1 MIKKIRGVISKVFI
15 ALLVVASVVS
25 VTDNMTFLHTAVFA
39 QTSGETGDDGAGTSV
54 SSNISDY
61 AGATP
66 VETNTASGD
75 DDVMQDYINRFRGA
89 IKNKMYTYGR
99 SGTDSIDGTFVSK
112 LGPLGNADKHDIA
125 RQMAEFYRWTF
136 DSGANVSSHGLSFY
150 TDALVRFVVRG
161 IGGFILVLLA
171 LLGAF
176 LSWVGQAI
184 YGSLE
189 TLNYFRWISAGKLVT
204 PLFEAKLGNA
214 DPDDAI
220 ALLGQINQA
229 IRLVQGFIIL
239 IMLVISIAIG
249 LITMRARTIMK
260 GFARFFAHL
269 FLLMV
274 GVGILASMVSGFA
287 TFMRS
292 EGDDLG
298 ISSDIRGLI
307 LDYRGLITKGY
318 IPVDDEK
325 TKEAVASVD
334 RELQAL
340 SKKFKESGE
349 STKSDAYLA
358 QAKAIISNANLADKI
373 DDQDIMDALL
383 NNKKLRL
390 PSKPDFSNGRI
401 LTPDQI
407 RGLNAYADSRSESE
421 DVADV
426 LGIAASSFTKDVFEN
441 GISSPTDLLS
451 KLESHL
457 QDAQNNSQY
466 NRFINFTKTRD
477 YQLIMGWMS
486 METFDEKLMDSIYG
500 AQSWV
505 PILSA
510 FKPSDTTLQSGRI
523 NDPMNPITIPA
534 LERVYTKSYSM
545 PGRVFSFLIFLT
557 LVLKITIVAYIYIRG
572 YAMIL
577 RSFFTMAVNST
588 IDLLKLFAYSGWQAI
603 VMLFSTVFVM
613 MVEVLGIRIMMGV
626 FASIVRAPGKLLS
639 GLSQLTGVFV
649 PGSVGLSNNRFA
661 GGISPIGAGGSSPG
675 HIVAIA
681 AFTLFMG
688 YIIFKFLMPWLDR
701 RFVPMLSD
709 MMLEFR
715 NRISGHNQYITN
727 TSITETTTSES
738 SSTFHYGQVMSRAKA
753 NTRDF
758 DTDGDGNRISGLRD
772 VNSKS
777 ATQGMSAISA
787 AAMGGLRSIGGRA
800 QGTGAKS
807 RGANTGT
814 GGSLAMELD
823 NVNVSSDSANVT
835 LGSEGVT
842 QTGASTTQS
851 TTQSITQS
859 ATQSAT
865 TSQTTTRTSTQSVA
879 SKGAVDGLVQSNAS
893 SPISANNDKAYEVK
907 TSGSSV
913 SKTTSKTTSKSASIT
928 ATSSSAMAE
937 GASELQGS
945 SSGKSAT
952 GVTSVKPSAGSVLA
966 DASVQEMSVGAS
978 MSETTTKSKTTTRSS
993 AQSVVKPSGSS
1004 GSVVGTAP
1012 KAVAD
1017 KVVGAIGGLME
1028 GDLSI
1033 AGSDTSSVKDVTSTQ
1048 SVQERN
1054 NVNRRVTGVQGS
1066 VTTQTVGNDKPNT
1079 SGVNVPQG
1087 TNTFEDVTTQ
1097 STHTVRNRQNQT
1109 TSVVTETRQTVSQ
1122 TNNVSLNKQ
1131 YNEVVNQQDNIISP
1145 EVKVAPKR
1153 RKLDV
1158 TNYGKPTPSSSAK
1171 GFGKK

>member
-1 MIKKIRGVISKVFI
+1 MFI

-25 VTDNMTFLHTAVFA
+25 VTDNITFLNTAVFA

-54 SSNISDY
+54 SSSISDY

-66 VETNTASGD
+66 VDTNTASGD

-99 SGTDSIDGTFVSK
+99 SGTDSIDGTFISK

-125 RQMAEFYRWTF
+125 KQMAEFYRWTF

-189 TLNYFRWISAGKLVT
+189 TLNFFRWISAGKLVT

-500 AQSWV
+500 SQSWV

-777 ATQGMSAISA
+777 ATQGMSVISA

-807 RGANTGT
+807 RGVNAGA

-842 QTGASTTQS
+842 QTGASATQS
-851 TTQSITQS
+851 TMQS

-865 TSQTTTRTSTQSVA
+865 ASQTRTRTSTQSVA
-879 SKGAVDGLVQSNAS
+879 SKGGVDGLVQPNAS

-907 TSGSSV
+907 TNGSSV

-928 ATSSSAMAE
+928 ATSSGAMVE
-937 GASELQGS
+937 GASELQGA

-952 GVTSVKPSAGSVLA
+952 GVTSVKPSVGSVLA

-993 AQSVVKPSGSS
+993 AQSVVKALGSS

-1033 AGSDTSSVKDVTSTQ
+1033 AGSDASSVKDVTSTQ
-1048 SVQERN
+1048 SVQARN
-1054 NVNRRVTGVQGS
+1054 NINRRVTGVQGS

-1109 TSVVTETRQTVSQ
+1109 ISVVTETRQNVSQ

-1131 YNEVVNQQDNIISP
+1131 YNEVVSQQDTVISP

-1158 TNYGKPTPSSSAK
+1158 TNYGKPTASSSAK
-1171 GFGKK
+1171 SFGKK

>member
-54 SSNISDY
+54 SSSISDY

-66 VETNTASGD
+66 VDTNTASGD

-99 SGTDSIDGTFVSK
+99 SGTDSIDGTFISK

-125 RQMAEFYRWTF
+125 KQMAEFYRWTF

-189 TLNYFRWISAGKLVT
+189 TLNFFRWISAGKLVT

-613 MVEVLGIRIMMGV
+613 IVEVLGIRIMMGV

-727 TSITETTTSES
+727 TSITETTTTES
-738 SSTFHYGQVMSRAKA
+738 SSNFHYGQVMSRAKA
-753 NTRDF
+753 NARDF

-787 AAMGGLRSIGGRA
+787 AAMGGLRSVGGRA

-807 RGANTGT
+807 RGANAGA

-851 TTQSITQS
+851 TMQS

-879 SKGAVDGLVQSNAS
+879 SKGVVDGLVQSNAS
-893 SPISANNDKAYEVK
+893 SPTSANNDKAYEVK

-928 ATSSSAMAE
+928 ATSSGAMVE
-937 GASELQGS
+937 GASELQGA

-952 GVTSVKPSAGSVLA
+952 GVTSVKASAGSVLA

-993 AQSVVKPSGSS
+993 AQSVVKASGSS

-1048 SVQERN
+1048 SVQARN

-1066 VTTQTVGNDKPNT
+1066 VTTQIVGNDKPNA
-1079 SGVNVPQG
+1079 SGVKVPQG

-1109 TSVVTETRQTVSQ
+1109 TSVVTETRQNVSH

-1158 TNYGKPTPSSSAK
+1158 TNYGKPTSSSSAK
-1171 GFGKK
+1171 SFGKK

>member
-15 ALLVVASVVS
+15 ALLVVSSVVS
-25 VTDNMTFLHTAVFA
+25 VTDNITFLRTEVFA
-39 QTSGETGDDGAGTSV
+39 QTPDEVMNNNPNGDGLSV
-54 SSNISDY
+54 SSSTNDY

-66 VETNTASGD
+66 IETNTASGD
-75 DDVMQDYINRFRGA
+75 DDVMQDYINRFRDA

-99 SGTDSIDGTFVSK
+99 GGTDSIEGTFVSK
-112 LGPLGNADKHDIA
+112 FGPLGNADKDNIT

-161 IGGFILVLLA
+161 LGGFILVLLS

-189 TLNYFRWISAGKLVT
+189 TLNFFRWISAGKLVT
-204 PLFEAKLGNA
+204 PLFEAKLGDA
-214 DPDDAI
+214 DPEDAI

-229 IRLVQGFIIL
+229 IRLVQGVMIL
-239 IMLVISIAIG
+239 IMLLISIIIG
-249 LITMRARTIMK
+249 IITMRVRTIAK
-260 GFARFFAHL
+260 GFARFFAHM

-274 GVGILASMVSGFA
+274 GVGIIASMVSGFA

-407 RGLNAYADSRSESE
+407 RGLNAYADGRSESD

-426 LGIAASSFTKDVFEN
+426 LGIAASNFTKDVFTN
-441 GISSPTDLLS
+441 GVGSPGELLN
-451 KLESHL
+451 KLQSHL

-523 NDPMNPITIPA
+523 NDPMNPISIPA

-557 LVLKITIVAYIYIRG
+557 LVLKITIVAYIYVRG

-588 IDLLKLFAYSGWQAI
+588 IDLLKVFAYSGWQAI

-626 FASIVRAPGKLLS
+626 FASIVRAPGKLLT

-727 TSITETTTSES
+727 NSITENTTSET

-807 RGANTGT
+807 RVANAGA

-842 QTGASTTQS
+842 QTGAS
-851 TTQSITQS
+851 

-879 SKGAVDGLVQSNAS
+879 SKGMVDGLVQSNAS

-928 ATSSSAMAE
+928 ATSSGTMAE
-937 GASELQGS
+937 GATELQGS
-945 SSGKSAT
+945 SGGQSAT
-952 GVTSVKPSAGSVLA
+952 SFTGVKPSAGSVLT

-1048 SVQERN
+1048 SVQARN

-1066 VTTQTVGNDKPNT
+1066 VTTQIVGNDKPNT

-1087 TNTFEDVTTQ
+1087 TNTFEDVTIQ

-1109 TSVVTETRQTVSQ
+1109 TSVVTETRQNVSQ

-1131 YNEVVNQQDNIISP
+1131 YNEVVSQQDNIISP

-1171 GFGKK
+1171 SFGKK

>member
-15 ALLVVASVVS
+15 ALLVVASLVS
-25 VTDNMTFLHTAVFA
+25 VADNITFLNREVFA
-39 QTSGETGDDGAGTSV
+39 QTPDEVMNNNPNGDGLSV
-54 SSNISDY
+54 SSSTNDY

-66 VETNTASGD
+66 IETNTASGD
-75 DDVMQDYINRFRGA
+75 DDVMQDYINRFRDA

-99 SGTDSIDGTFVSK
+99 GGTDSVEGTFVSK
-112 LGPLGNADKHDIA
+112 FGPLGNADKDNIT

-161 IGGFILVLLA
+161 LGGFILVLLS

-176 LSWVGQAI
+176 LSWVGQGI

-189 TLNYFRWISAGKLVT
+189 TFNVFRMISVGKLVT

-229 IRLVQGFIIL
+229 IRLVQGFLIL
-239 IMLVISIAIG
+239 IMLVVSIAIG
-249 LITMRARTIMK
+249 LITMRARTIAK
-260 GFARFFAHL
+260 GIARFFAHL
-269 FLLMV
+269 FMLMV
-274 GVGILASMVSGFA
+274 GVGILASMITGFA

-407 RGLNAYADSRSESE
+407 RGLNAYADPRAESE
-421 DVADV
+421 DVVDV
-426 LGIAASSFTKDVFEN
+426 LGIATSNFTKDVFTN
-441 GISSPTDLLS
+441 GVGSPGELLN
-451 KLESHL
+451 KLQSHL

-523 NDPMNPITIPA
+523 NDPMNPIAIPA

-577 RSFFTMAVNST
+577 RSFFTMAVNSG

-626 FASIVRAPGKLLS
+626 FASIVRAPGKLLT

-688 YIIFKFLMPWLDR
+688 YIMFKFLMPWLDR

-727 TSITETTTSES
+727 TSITENTTSET
-738 SSTFHYGQVMSRAKA
+738 SSTFHYGQVMSRAKS

-787 AAMGGLRSIGGRA
+787 AAMGGLRSIGGRS
-800 QGTGAKS
+800 QGNGSKV
-807 RGANTGT
+807 RGANKGA

-823 NVNVSSDSANVT
+823 NVNMTSDSANVT
-835 LGSEGVT
+835 LGSEGVS
-842 QTGASTTQS
+842 QTSASGTQS
-851 TTQSITQS
+851 VAQSK
-859 ATQSAT
+859 TQSAT

-928 ATSSSAMAE
+928 ATSSGAMVE
-937 GASELQGS
+937 GATELQGS

-952 GVTSVKPSAGSVLA
+952 GVTSAKPSAGSVLT

-993 AQSVVKPSGSS
+993 AQSVVKPSNAS
-1004 GSVVGTAP
+1004 GSVVGTGP
-1012 KAVAD
+1012 KVVAD

-1033 AGSDTSSVKDVTSTQ
+1033 AGSDTSSVKDVTSNQ
-1048 SVQERN
+1048 SVQARN
-1054 NVNRRVTGVQGS
+1054 NINRRVTGVQGS
-1066 VTTQTVGNDKPNT
+1066 VTTQIVGNDKPKT

-1097 STHTVRNRQNQT
+1097 STHTVHNRQNQT
-1109 TSVVTETRQTVSQ
+1109 TSVVTETRQNVSH

-1131 YNEVVNQQDNIISP
+1131 YSEVVSQQDNVISP

-1171 GFGKK
+1171 SFGKK

>member
-15 ALLVVASVVS
+15 ALLVVASVVL
-25 VTDNMTFLHTAVFA
+25 VTDNMTFLNTAVFA

-54 SSNISDY
+54 SSSISDY

-99 SGTDSIDGTFVSK
+99 SGTDSIDGTFISK

-125 RQMAEFYRWTF
+125 KQMAEFYRWTF

-189 TLNYFRWISAGKLVT
+189 TLNFFRWISAGKLVT

-500 AQSWV
+500 SQSWV

-727 TSITETTTSES
+727 TSITETATSES

-787 AAMGGLRSIGGRA
+787 ASMGGLRSIGGRA

-807 RGANTGT
+807 RGANAGA

-842 QTGASTTQS
+842 QTGASATQS
-851 TTQSITQS
+851 TMQS

-907 TSGSSV
+907 TNGSSV

-928 ATSSSAMAE
+928 ATSSGAMVE
-937 GASELQGS
+937 GASELQGA

-1048 SVQERN
+1048 SVQARN

-1066 VTTQTVGNDKPNT
+1066 VTTQIVGNDKPNT

-1171 GFGKK
+1171 SFGKK

>member
-1 MIKKIRGVISKVFI
+1 MIKKIRGVISKVFV

-25 VTDNMTFLHTAVFA
+25 VTDNMTFLNTAVFA

-54 SSNISDY
+54 SSSISDY

-66 VETNTASGD
+66 VDTNTASGD

-99 SGTDSIDGTFVSK
+99 SGTDSIDGTFISK

-125 RQMAEFYRWTF
+125 KQMAEFYRWTF

-189 TLNYFRWISAGKLVT
+189 TLNFFRWISAGKLVT

-239 IMLVISIAIG
+239 IMLIVSIAIG

-325 TKEAVASVD
+325 TKEAIASVD

-738 SSTFHYGQVMSRAKA
+738 SSTFHYGQVMSRAKV
-753 NTRDF
+753 NNRDF

-807 RGANTGT
+807 RGANAGA

-851 TTQSITQS
+851 TMQS

-865 TSQTTTRTSTQSVA
+865 TSQATTRTSTQSVA

-937 GASELQGS
+937 GATELQGS

-952 GVTSVKPSAGSVLA
+952 GVTSVKSSAGSVLA

-1048 SVQERN
+1048 SVQARN

-1066 VTTQTVGNDKPNT
+1066 VTTQIVGNDKPNT

-1097 STHTVRNRQNQT
+1097 STHMVRNRQNQT
-1109 TSVVTETRQTVSQ
+1109 TSVVTETRQNVSQ

-1171 GFGKK
+1171 SFGKK

>member
-54 SSNISDY
+54 SSSISDY

-66 VETNTASGD
+66 VDTNTASGD

-99 SGTDSIDGTFVSK
+99 SGTDSIDGTFISK

-125 RQMAEFYRWTF
+125 KQMAEFYRWTF

-189 TLNYFRWISAGKLVT
+189 TLNFFRWISAGKLVT

-500 AQSWV
+500 SQSWV

-758 DTDGDGNRISGLRD
+758 DTDVDGDRISGLRD

-807 RGANTGT
+807 RGANAGAV
-814 GGSLAMELD
+814 GSLAMELD

-842 QTGASTTQS
+842 QTGASATQS
-851 TTQSITQS
+851 TMQS
-859 ATQSAT
+859 ATQST
-865 TSQTTTRTSTQSVA
+865 TASQTTTRTSTQSVA

-907 TSGSSV
+907 TNGSSV
-913 SKTTSKTTSKSASIT
+913 SKTTSKTTSKSASFT
-928 ATSSSAMAE
+928 ATSSGAMVE
-937 GASELQGS
+937 GASELQAS

-993 AQSVVKPSGSS
+993 AQSFVKPSNAS
-1004 GSVVGTAP
+1004 GSVVGTGP
-1012 KAVAD
+1012 KVVAD

-1033 AGSDTSSVKDVTSTQ
+1033 AGSDASSVKDVTSNQ
-1048 SVQERN
+1048 SVQARN
-1054 NVNRRVTGVQGS
+1054 NINRRVTGVQGS
-1066 VTTQTVGNDKPNT
+1066 VTTQIVGDDKPNI
-1079 SGVNVPQG
+1079 SGVNFPQG

-1109 TSVVTETRQTVSQ
+1109 TSVVTETRQNVSQ

-1131 YNEVVNQQDNIISP
+1131 YNEVVSQQDNVISP

-1171 GFGKK
+1171 SFGKK

>member
-54 SSNISDY
+54 SSSISDY

-66 VETNTASGD
+66 VDTNTASGD

-99 SGTDSIDGTFVSK
+99 SGTDSIDGTFISK

-125 RQMAEFYRWTF
+125 KQMAEFYRWTF

-189 TLNYFRWISAGKLVT
+189 TLNFFRWISAGKLVT

-426 LGIAASSFTKDVFEN
+426 LGIAASTFTKDVFEN

-727 TSITETTTSES
+727 KSITETTTTES
-738 SSTFHYGQVMSRAKA
+738 SSNFHYGQVMSRAKA

-787 AAMGGLRSIGGRA
+787 AAMGGLRSVGGRA
-800 QGTGAKS
+800 QGTGAKA
-807 RGANTGT
+807 RGVNAGA

-842 QTGASTTQS
+842 QTGASATQS
-851 TTQSITQS
+851 TMQS
-859 ATQSAT
+859 ATQSAS

-879 SKGAVDGLVQSNAS
+879 SGGVVDGLVQSNAS
-893 SPISANNDKAYEVK
+893 SPTSANNDKAYEVK
-907 TSGSSV
+907 TNGSSV

-928 ATSSSAMAE
+928 ATSSGTMAE
-937 GASELQGS
+937 GAIELQGS
-945 SSGKSAT
+945 SSGQSAIGFT
-952 GVTSVKPSAGSVLA
+952 GVKPSAGSVLT

-993 AQSVVKPSGSS
+993 AQSFVKPSNAS
-1004 GSVVGTAP
+1004 GSVVGTGP
-1012 KAVAD
+1012 KVVAD

-1048 SVQERN
+1048 SVQARN

-1066 VTTQTVGNDKPNT
+1066 VTTQIVGNDKPNT

-1109 TSVVTETRQTVSQ
+1109 TSVVTETRQNVSQ

-1131 YNEVVNQQDNIISP
+1131 YSEVVNQQDNVISP

-1171 GFGKK
+1171 SFGKK

>member
-1 MIKKIRGVISKVFI
+1 MIKKIGGVISKAFI

-25 VTDNMTFLHTAVFA
+25 VTDNMTFLHRVVFA

-54 SSNISDY
+54 SSSISDY
-61 AGATP
+61 AGAAP
-66 VETNTASGD
+66 VDTNTASGD

-99 SGTDSIDGTFVSK
+99 SGTDSIDGTFISK

-125 RQMAEFYRWTF
+125 KQMAEFYRWTF

-189 TLNYFRWISAGKLVT
+189 TLNFFRWISAGKLVT

-239 IMLVISIAIG
+239 IMLVVSIAIG

-260 GFARFFAHL
+260 GFTRFFAHL

-557 LVLKITIVAYIYIRG
+557 LVLKIAIVAYIYIRG

-588 IDLLKLFAYSGWQAI
+588 VDLLKLFAYSGWQAI

-807 RGANTGT
+807 RGANAGA

-823 NVNVSSDSANVT
+823 SVNVSSDSANVT
-835 LGSEGVT
+835 LGSEGVA

-851 TTQSITQS
+851 TM
-859 ATQSAT
+859 
-865 TSQTTTRTSTQSVA
+865 QSVA

-893 SPISANNDKAYEVK
+893 SPTSANNEKAYEVK
-907 TSGSSV
+907 TNGSSV

-928 ATSSSAMAE
+928 ATSSGAMAE
-937 GASELQGS
+937 GATELQGS
-945 SSGKSAT
+945 ISGQSVT
-952 GVTSVKPSAGSVLA
+952 GFTGVKPSTSSVLT

-993 AQSVVKPSGSS
+993 AQSFVKPSNAS
-1004 GSVVGTAP
+1004 GSVVGTGP
-1012 KAVAD
+1012 KVVAD

-1033 AGSDTSSVKDVTSTQ
+1033 AGSDASSVKDVTSNQ
-1048 SVQERN
+1048 SVQARN
-1054 NVNRRVTGVQGS
+1054 NINRRVTGVQGS
-1066 VTTQTVGNDKPNT
+1066 VTTQIVGDDKANR

-1109 TSVVTETRQTVSQ
+1109 TSVVTETRQNVSH

-1171 GFGKK
+1171 SFGKK

>member
-1 MIKKIRGVISKVFI
+1 M
-15 ALLVVASVVS
+15 VS
-25 VTDNMTFLHTAVFA
+25 VTDNITFLNTAVFA

-54 SSNISDY
+54 SSSISDY

-66 VETNTASGD
+66 VDTNTASGD

-99 SGTDSIDGTFVSK
+99 SGTDSIDGTFISK

-125 RQMAEFYRWTF
+125 KQMAEFYRWTF

-189 TLNYFRWISAGKLVT
+189 TLNFFRWISAGKLVT

-239 IMLVISIAIG
+239 IMLVVSIAIG

-373 DDQDIMDALL
+373 DDQDIMDSLL

-807 RGANTGT
+807 RGANAGA

-842 QTGASTTQS
+842 QTGASA
-851 TTQSITQS
+851 TQS
-859 ATQSAT
+859 AMQSTTQSAT

-893 SPISANNDKAYEVK
+893 SPTSANNDKAYEVK
-907 TSGSSV
+907 MSGSSV

-928 ATSSSAMAE
+928 ATSSGAMAE
-937 GASELQGS
+937 GATDLQGS
-945 SSGKSAT
+945 SSGQSAT
-952 GVTSVKPSAGSVLA
+952 GFTGVKPSAGSVLT

-993 AQSVVKPSGSS
+993 AQSFVKPSNAS
-1004 GSVVGTAP
+1004 GSVVGTGP
-1012 KAVAD
+1012 KAVSD

-1048 SVQERN
+1048 SVQARN
-1054 NVNRRVTGVQGS
+1054 NINRRVTGVQGS
-1066 VTTQTVGNDKPNT
+1066 VTTQIVGNDKPNT

-1109 TSVVTETRQTVSQ
+1109 TSVVTETRQNVSQ

-1131 YNEVVNQQDNIISP
+1131 YNEVVSQQDNIISP

-1171 GFGKK
+1171 SFGKK

>member
-25 VTDNMTFLHTAVFA
+25 VTDNITFLNTAVFA
-39 QTSGETGDDGAGTSV
+39 QTSGELGDSGDGTSV

-99 SGTDSIDGTFVSK
+99 SGTDSIDGTFISK

-125 RQMAEFYRWTF
+125 KQMAEFYRWTF

-189 TLNYFRWISAGKLVT
+189 TLNFFRWISAGKLVT

-239 IMLVISIAIG
+239 IMLVVSIAIG

-500 AQSWV
+500 SQSWV

-807 RGANTGT
+807 RGANAGA

-842 QTGASTTQS
+842 QKGASATQS
-851 TTQSITQS
+851 AMQS

-879 SKGAVDGLVQSNAS
+879 SNGAVDGLVQPNAS
-893 SPISANNDKAYEVK
+893 SPTSANNDKAYEVK
-907 TSGSSV
+907 TNGSSV
-913 SKTTSKTTSKSASIT
+913 SKTTSKTTSKTASIT

-937 GASELQGS
+937 GASELQGA

-993 AQSVVKPSGSS
+993 AQSVVKASGSS

-1033 AGSDTSSVKDVTSTQ
+1033 AGSDTSSVKDMTSTQ
-1048 SVQERN
+1048 SIQARN
-1054 NVNRRVTGVQGS
+1054 NINRRVTGVQGS
-1066 VTTQTVGNDKPNT
+1066 VTTQIVGNDKPNA
-1079 SGVNVPQG
+1079 SGIDVPQG

-1109 TSVVTETRQTVSQ
+1109 TSVVTETRQNVSQ

-1131 YNEVVNQQDNIISP
+1131 YNEVVSQQDNVISP

-1153 RKLDV
+1153 RRLDV

-1171 GFGKK
+1171 SFGKK

>member
-25 VTDNMTFLHTAVFA
+25 VTDNITFLHTAVFA

-54 SSNISDY
+54 SSSISDY

-66 VETNTASGD
+66 VDTNTASGD

-99 SGTDSIDGTFVSK
+99 SGTDSIDGTFISK

-125 RQMAEFYRWTF
+125 KQMAEFYRWTF

-189 TLNYFRWISAGKLVT
+189 TLNFFRWISAGKLVT

-239 IMLVISIAIG
+239 IMLVVSIAIG

-523 NDPMNPITIPA
+523 NDPMNPIAIPA

-588 IDLLKLFAYSGWQAI
+588 VDLLKLFAYSGWQAI

-738 SSTFHYGQVMSRAKA
+738 SSTFYYGQVMSRAKA

-787 AAMGGLRSIGGRA
+787 VAMGGLRSIGGRA

-807 RGANTGT
+807 RGANAGS

-842 QTGASTTQS
+842 QTGASATQS
-851 TTQSITQS
+851 TMQS

-879 SKGAVDGLVQSNAS
+879 SKGGVDGLVQSNAS
-893 SPISANNDKAYEVK
+893 SPTSANNDKAYEVK

-913 SKTTSKTTSKSASIT
+913 SKTTSKTISKSASIT
-928 ATSSSAMAE
+928 ATSSGAMVE
-937 GASELQGS
+937 GATELQGS

-952 GVTSVKPSAGSVLA
+952 GVTSVKSSAGSVLA

-993 AQSVVKPSGSS
+993 AQSFVKPSNAS
-1004 GSVVGTAP
+1004 GSVVGTGP
-1012 KAVAD
+1012 KVVAD

-1033 AGSDTSSVKDVTSTQ
+1033 AGSDASSVKDVTSNQ
-1048 SVQERN
+1048 SVQARN
-1054 NVNRRVTGVQGS
+1054 NINRRVTGVQGS
-1066 VTTQTVGNDKPNT
+1066 VTTQIVGDDKPNT

-1109 TSVVTETRQTVSQ
+1109 TSVVTETRQNVSH

-1171 GFGKK
+1171 SFGKK

>member
-25 VTDNMTFLHTAVFA
+25 VTDNITFLRTEVFA
-39 QTSGETGDDGAGTSV
+39 QTPDEVMNNNPNGDGLSV
-54 SSNISDY
+54 SSSTNDY

-66 VETNTASGD
+66 IETNTASGD
-75 DDVMQDYINRFRGA
+75 DDVMQDYINRFRDA

-99 SGTDSIDGTFVSK
+99 GGTDSIEGTFISK

-125 RQMAEFYRWTF
+125 KQMAEFYRWTF

-189 TLNYFRWISAGKLVT
+189 TLNFFRWISAGKLVT

-239 IMLVISIAIG
+239 IMLVVSIAIG

-407 RGLNAYADSRSESE
+407 RGLNVYADSRSESE

-727 TSITETTTSES
+727 TSITETTTTES
-738 SSTFHYGQVMSRAKA
+738 SSNFHYGQVMSRAKA

-807 RGANTGT
+807 RGANAGV

-851 TTQSITQS
+851 TMQS

-928 ATSSSAMAE
+928 ATSSGAMAE
-937 GASELQGS
+937 GATDLQGA

-952 GVTSVKPSAGSVLA
+952 GVTSVKPSAGSVLT

-993 AQSVVKPSGSS
+993 AQSVVKPSNAS
-1004 GSVVGTAP
+1004 GSVVGTGP

-1048 SVQERN
+1048 SVQARN
-1054 NVNRRVTGVQGS
+1054 NINRRVTGVQGS
-1066 VTTQTVGNDKPNT
+1066 VTTQIVGNDKPNT

-1087 TNTFEDVTTQ
+1087 TNTFEYVTTQ

-1109 TSVVTETRQTVSQ
+1109 TSVVTETRQNVSH

-1171 GFGKK
+1171 SFGKK

>member
-25 VTDNMTFLHTAVFA
+25 VTDNITFLRTEVFA
-39 QTSGETGDDGAGTSV
+39 QTPDEVMNNNPNGDGLSV
-54 SSNISDY
+54 SSSTNDY

-66 VETNTASGD
+66 IETNTASGD
-75 DDVMQDYINRFRGA
+75 DDVMQDYINRFRDA

-99 SGTDSIDGTFVSK
+99 GGTDSIEGTFVSK
-112 LGPLGNADKHDIA
+112 FGPLGNADKDNIT

-161 IGGFILVLLA
+161 LGGFILVLLS

-176 LSWVGQAI
+176 LSWVGQGI

-189 TLNYFRWISAGKLVT
+189 TFNVFRMISVGKLVT

-229 IRLVQGFIIL
+229 IRLVQGFLIL
-239 IMLVISIAIG
+239 IMLVVSIAIG

-260 GFARFFAHL
+260 GIARFFAHL
-269 FLLMV
+269 FMLMV
-274 GVGILASMVSGFA
+274 GVGILASMITGFA

-407 RGLNAYADSRSESE
+407 RGLNAYADPRSESE

-426 LGIAASSFTKDVFEN
+426 LGIAASNFTKDIFAN
-441 GISSPTDLLS
+441 GVGSPSELLN
-451 KLESHL
+451 KLQSHL

-523 NDPMNPITIPA
+523 NDPMNPIAIPA

-557 LVLKITIVAYIYIRG
+557 LVLKITIVAYIYVRG

-577 RSFFTMAVNST
+577 RSFFTMAVNSG

-626 FASIVRAPGKLLS
+626 FASIVRAPGKLLT

-688 YIIFKFLMPWLDR
+688 YIILKFLMPWLDR

-807 RGANTGT
+807 RGANKGA

-823 NVNVSSDSANVT
+823 NVNMTSDSANVT

-842 QTGASTTQS
+842 QASASGTQSVAQSKTQS
-851 TTQSITQS
+851 T
-859 ATQSAT
+859 T

-879 SKGAVDGLVQSNAS
+879 SNGMVDGLVQSNAS
-893 SPISANNDKAYEVK
+893 SPTSANNEKAYEVK

-928 ATSSSAMAE
+928 STSSGTMSE
-937 GASELQGS
+937 GVSELQGS
-945 SSGKSAT
+945 SSAQSAT
-952 GVTSVKPSAGSVLA
+952 GFTGVKPSAGSVLT

-993 AQSVVKPSGSS
+993 VQSVVKPSNVS
-1004 GSVVGTAP
+1004 GSVVGTGP
-1012 KAVAD
+1012 KVVAD

-1033 AGSDTSSVKDVTSTQ
+1033 AGSDTSSVKDVTSNQ
-1048 SVQERN
+1048 SVQARN
-1054 NVNRRVTGVQGS
+1054 NINRRVTGVQGS
-1066 VTTQTVGNDKPNT
+1066 VTTQIVGNDKPKT

-1109 TSVVTETRQTVSQ
+1109 TSVVTETRQNVSH

-1131 YNEVVNQQDNIISP
+1131 YREVVSQQDNVISP

-1171 GFGKK
+1171 SFGKK

>member
-25 VTDNMTFLHTAVFA
+25 VTDNITFLNTAVFA

-66 VETNTASGD
+66 VDTNTASGD

-99 SGTDSIDGTFVSK
+99 SGTDSIDGTFISK

-125 RQMAEFYRWTF
+125 KQMAEFYRWTF

-189 TLNYFRWISAGKLVT
+189 TLNFFRWISAGKLVT

-239 IMLVISIAIG
+239 IMLVVSIAIG

-787 AAMGGLRSIGGRA
+787 AAMGGLRSIGRRA

-807 RGANTGT
+807 RGANAGA

-842 QTGASTTQS
+842 QTGASATQS
-851 TTQSITQS
+851 TMQS

-879 SKGAVDGLVQSNAS
+879 SKGAVDGLVQPNVS

-952 GVTSVKPSAGSVLA
+952 GVTSAKPSAGSVLA

-1048 SVQERN
+1048 SVQARN

-1066 VTTQTVGNDKPNT
+1066 VTTQIVGNDKRNT

-1109 TSVVTETRQTVSQ
+1109 TSVVTETRQKVSQ

-1131 YNEVVNQQDNIISP
+1131 YNEVVSQQDNIISP

-1171 GFGKK
+1171 SFGKK

>member
-25 VTDNMTFLHTAVFA
+25 VTDNVTFLNRAVFA
-39 QTSGETGDDGAGTSV
+39 QTPDEVMNNNPNGDGLSV
-54 SSNISDY
+54 SSSTSDY

-66 VETNTASGD
+66 IETNTVSGD
-75 DDVMQDYINRFRGA
+75 DDTMQDYINRFRDA

-99 SGTDSIDGTFVSK
+99 SGTDSIDGTFISK

-125 RQMAEFYRWTF
+125 KQMAEFYRWTF

-176 LSWVGQAI
+176 LSWVGQGI

-189 TLNYFRWISAGKLVT
+189 TFNVFRMISVGKLVT

-239 IMLVISIAIG
+239 IMLVVSIAIG

-269 FLLMV
+269 FILMV
-274 GVGILASMVSGFA
+274 GVGILASMITGFA

-407 RGLNAYADSRSESE
+407 RGLNAYADPRAESE

-426 LGIAASSFTKDVFEN
+426 LGIAASSFTKDVFAN
-441 GISSPTDLLS
+441 GVGSPGELLN
-451 KLESHL
+451 KLQSHL

-557 LVLKITIVAYIYIRG
+557 LVLKITIVAYIYVRG
-572 YAMIL
+572 YAMVL
-577 RSFFTMAVNST
+577 RSFFTMAVNSG

-753 NTRDF
+753 NNRDF

-800 QGTGAKS
+800 QGSGAKS
-807 RGANTGT
+807 RGANTGA

-842 QTGASTTQS
+842 QTGSSATQS
-851 TTQSITQS
+851 TMQS
-859 ATQSAT
+859 AIQSAT

-879 SKGAVDGLVQSNAS
+879 SNGAVDGLVQSNAS
-893 SPISANNDKAYEVK
+893 SPTSANNDKAYEVK
-907 TSGSSV
+907 TNGSSV

-966 DASVQEMSVGAS
+966 DAGVQEMSVGAS

-1004 GSVVGTAP
+1004 GSVVGAAP

-1017 KVVGAIGGLME
+1017 KVVSAIGGLME

-1048 SVQERN
+1048 SVQARN
-1054 NVNRRVTGVQGS
+1054 NVNRRVTSVQGS
-1066 VTTQTVGNDKPNT
+1066 VTTQTVGNDKPNA
-1079 SGVNVPQG
+1079 SGINVPQG

-1109 TSVVTETRQTVSQ
+1109 TSVVTETRQNVSQ

-1131 YNEVVNQQDNIISP
+1131 YSEVVNQQDNIISP

-1171 GFGKK
+1171 SFGKK

>member
-25 VTDNMTFLHTAVFA
+25 VTDNITFLRTEVFA
-39 QTSGETGDDGAGTSV
+39 QTPDEVMNNNPNGDGLSV
-54 SSNISDY
+54 SSSTNDY

-66 VETNTASGD
+66 IETNTASGD
-75 DDVMQDYINRFRGA
+75 DDVMQDYINRFRDA

-99 SGTDSIDGTFVSK
+99 GGTDSVEGTFVSK

-125 RQMAEFYRWTF
+125 KQMAEFYRWTF

-189 TLNYFRWISAGKLVT
+189 TLNFFRWISAGKLVT
-204 PLFEAKLGNA
+204 PLFEAKLGKA

-500 AQSWV
+500 SQSWV

-523 NDPMNPITIPA
+523 NDPMNPIAIPA

-787 AAMGGLRSIGGRA
+787 ASMGGLRSIGGRA

-807 RGANTGT
+807 RGANAGA

-842 QTGASTTQS
+842 QTGASATQS
-851 TTQSITQS
+851 TMQST
-859 ATQSAT
+859 TQSAT
-865 TSQTTTRTSTQSVA
+865 TSQTTTRTLTQSVA
-879 SKGAVDGLVQSNAS
+879 SKGAVDGLVQPNAS

-907 TSGSSV
+907 TNGSSV

-928 ATSSSAMAE
+928 ATSSGVMAE
-937 GASELQGS
+937 GVSELQGS

-993 AQSVVKPSGSS
+993 AQSVVKPSNAS
-1004 GSVVGTAP
+1004 GSVVGTGP
-1012 KAVAD
+1012 KVVAD

-1048 SVQERN
+1048 SVQARN
-1054 NVNRRVTGVQGS
+1054 NINRRVTGVQGS
-1066 VTTQTVGNDKPNT
+1066 VTTQTVGNNKPNAL
-1079 SGVNVPQG
+1079 GVNVPQG

-1109 TSVVTETRQTVSQ
+1109 TSVVTETRQNVSQ

-1131 YNEVVNQQDNIISP
+1131 YNEVVSQQDNIISP

-1158 TNYGKPTPSSSAK
+1158 TNYGKPTASSSTK
-1171 GFGKK
+1171 SFGKK

>member
-15 ALLVVASVVS
+15 ALLVVASLVS
-25 VTDNMTFLHTAVFA
+25 VADNITFLNREVFA
-39 QTSGETGDDGAGTSV
+39 QTPDEVMNNNPNGDGLSV
-54 SSNISDY
+54 SSSTNDY

-66 VETNTASGD
+66 IETNTASGD
-75 DDVMQDYINRFRGA
+75 DDVMQDYINRFRDA

-99 SGTDSIDGTFVSK
+99 GGTDSVEGTFVSK
-112 LGPLGNADKHDIA
+112 FGPLGNADKDNIT

-161 IGGFILVLLA
+161 LGGFILVLLS

-176 LSWVGQAI
+176 LSWVGQGI

-189 TLNYFRWISAGKLVT
+189 TFNVFRMISVGKLVT

-239 IMLVISIAIG
+239 IMLVVSIAIG

-260 GFARFFAHL
+260 GIARFFAHL

-274 GVGILASMVSGFA
+274 GVGILASMITGFA

-407 RGLNAYADSRSESE
+407 RGLNAYADPRSESD

-426 LGIAASSFTKDVFEN
+426 LGIAASNFTKDVFTN
-441 GISSPTDLLS
+441 GVGSPGDLLN
-451 KLESHL
+451 KLQSHL

-523 NDPMNPITIPA
+523 NDPMNPIAIPA

-557 LVLKITIVAYIYIRG
+557 LVLKITIVAYIYVRG

-577 RSFFTMAVNST
+577 RSFFTMAVNSG

-626 FASIVRAPGKLLS
+626 FASIVRAPGKLLT

-688 YIIFKFLMPWLDR
+688 YVIFKFLMPWLDR

-727 TSITETTTSES
+727 TSITETTTTES
-738 SSTFHYGQVMSRAKA
+738 SSNFHYGQVMSRAKA

-807 RGANTGT
+807 RGANAGA

-842 QTGASTTQS
+842 QTGASATQS
-851 TTQSITQS
+851 TMQS

-879 SKGAVDGLVQSNAS
+879 SKGTVDGLVQSNAS
-893 SPISANNDKAYEVK
+893 SPTSANNDKAYEVK

-937 GASELQGS
+937 GASELQGA

-966 DASVQEMSVGAS
+966 DANVQEMSVGAS

-993 AQSVVKPSGSS
+993 AQSVVKPSNAS
-1004 GSVVGTAP
+1004 GSVVGTGP
-1012 KAVAD
+1012 KAVSD

-1048 SVQERN
+1048 SVQARN
-1054 NVNRRVTGVQGS
+1054 NINRRVTGVQGS
-1066 VTTQTVGNDKPNT
+1066 VTTQIVGNDKPNT

-1109 TSVVTETRQTVSQ
+1109 TSVVTETRQNVSQ

-1131 YNEVVNQQDNIISP
+1131 YNEVVSQQDNIISP

-1171 GFGKK
+1171 SFGKK

>member
-15 ALLVVASVVS
+15 ALLVVASLVS
-25 VTDNMTFLHTAVFA
+25 VVDNITFLNREVFA
-39 QTSGETGDDGAGTSV
+39 QTPDEVMNNNPNGDGLSV
-54 SSNISDY
+54 SSSTNDY

-66 VETNTASGD
+66 IETNTVGGD
-75 DDVMQDYINRFRGA
+75 DDVMQDYINRFRDS

-99 SGTDSIDGTFVSK
+99 GGTDSVEGTFVSK
-112 LGPLGNADKHDIA
+112 FGPLGNADKDNIT

-161 IGGFILVLLA
+161 LGGFILVLLS

-189 TLNYFRWISAGKLVT
+189 TLNFFRWISAGKLVT

-239 IMLVISIAIG
+239 IMLVVSIAIG

-715 NRISGHNQYITN
+715 NRISGHNQYISN

-787 AAMGGLRSIGGRA
+787 AAMGGLRSVGGRA

-807 RGANTGT
+807 RGANAGAS
-814 GGSLAMELD
+814 GSLAMELD

-842 QTGASTTQS
+842 QTGASATQS
-851 TTQSITQS
+851 TMQS
-859 ATQSAT
+859 ATQSAS

-879 SKGAVDGLVQSNAS
+879 SGGVVDGLVQSNAS
-893 SPISANNDKAYEVK
+893 SPTSANNDKAYEVK
-907 TSGSSV
+907 TNGSSV

-928 ATSSSAMAE
+928 ATSSGTMAE
-937 GASELQGS
+937 GATELQGS
-945 SSGKSAT
+945 SSGQSAISFT
-952 GVTSVKPSAGSVLA
+952 GVKPSAGSVLT

-993 AQSVVKPSGSS
+993 AQSVVKPSGSR

-1028 GDLSI
+1028 GGLSI

-1048 SVQERN
+1048 SVQARN
-1054 NVNRRVTGVQGS
+1054 NINRRVTGVQGS
-1066 VTTQTVGNDKPNT
+1066 VTTQIVGNDKPNT

-1109 TSVVTETRQTVSQ
+1109 TSVVTETRQNVSQ

-1131 YNEVVNQQDNIISP
+1131 YNEVVSQQDNIISP

-1171 GFGKK
+1171 SFGKK

>member
-54 SSNISDY
+54 SSSISDY

-66 VETNTASGD
+66 VDTNTASGD

-99 SGTDSIDGTFVSK
+99 SGTDSIDGTFISK

-125 RQMAEFYRWTF
+125 KQMAEFYRWTF

-189 TLNYFRWISAGKLVT
+189 TLNFFRWISAGKLVT

-239 IMLVISIAIG
+239 IMLVVSIAIG

-807 RGANTGT
+807 RGANAGA

-823 NVNVSSDSANVT
+823 NVNVSSDSAIVT

-842 QTGASTTQS
+842 QTGAASTQS
-851 TTQSITQS
+851 TMQS

-879 SKGAVDGLVQSNAS
+879 SSGAVDGLVKSNAS
-893 SPISANNDKAYEVK
+893 SPTSANNDKAYEVK
-907 TSGSSV
+907 TNGSSV

-928 ATSSSAMAE
+928 ATSSGAMAE

-966 DASVQEMSVGAS
+966 DANVQEMSVGAS

-993 AQSVVKPSGSS
+993 AQSVVKPSGSR

-1048 SVQERN
+1048 SVQARN
-1054 NVNRRVTGVQGS
+1054 NINRRVTGVQGS
-1066 VTTQTVGNDKPNT
+1066 VTTQIVGNDKPNT
-1079 SGVNVPQG
+1079 SGANVSQG

-1109 TSVVTETRQTVSQ
+1109 TSVVTETRQNVSQ

-1131 YNEVVNQQDNIISP
+1131 YNEVVSQQDNIISP

-1171 GFGKK
+1171 SFGKK

>member
-25 VTDNMTFLHTAVFA
+25 VTDNITFLNNAVFA
-39 QTSGETGDDGAGTSV
+39 QTPDEVMNNNPNGDGLSV
-54 SSNISDY
+54 NSSTSDY

-66 VETNTASGD
+66 IETNTASGD
-75 DDVMQDYINRFRGA
+75 DDTMQDYINRFRDA

-99 SGTDSIDGTFVSK
+99 GGTDSIEGTFVSK
-112 LGPLGNADKHDIA
+112 FGPLGDADKDNIT

-176 LSWVGQAI
+176 LSWVGQGI

-189 TLNYFRWISAGKLVT
+189 TFNVFRMISVGKLVT

-239 IMLVISIAIG
+239 IMLVVSIAIG

-260 GFARFFAHL
+260 GIARFFAHL
-269 FLLMV
+269 FMLMV
-274 GVGILASMVSGFA
+274 GVGILASMITGFA

-407 RGLNAYADSRSESE
+407 RGLNAYADPRSESE

-426 LGIAASSFTKDVFEN
+426 LGIAASNFTKDVFAN
-441 GISSPTDLLS
+441 GVGSPGELLN
-451 KLESHL
+451 KLQSHL

-523 NDPMNPITIPA
+523 NDPMNPIAIPA

-557 LVLKITIVAYIYIRG
+557 LVLKITIVAYIYVRG

-577 RSFFTMAVNST
+577 RSFFTMAVNSG

-753 NTRDF
+753 NNRDF

-807 RGANTGT
+807 RGANAGA

-842 QTGASTTQS
+842 QTGASATQS
-851 TTQSITQS
+851 TMQST
-859 ATQSAT
+859 TQSAT

-879 SKGAVDGLVQSNAS
+879 SNGAVDGLVQSNVS
-893 SPISANNDKAYEVK
+893 SPTSANNDKAYEVK
-907 TSGSSV
+907 TKGSSV

-993 AQSVVKPSGSS
+993 VQSVVKPSNAS
-1004 GSVVGTAP
+1004 GSVVGTGP
-1012 KAVAD
+1012 KVVAD

-1048 SVQERN
+1048 SVQVRN

-1066 VTTQTVGNDKPNT
+1066 VTTQIVGNDKPNT

-1109 TSVVTETRQTVSQ
+1109 TSVVTETRQSVSQ

-1131 YNEVVNQQDNIISP
+1131 YSEVVSQQDNIISP

-1171 GFGKK
+1171 SFGKK

>member
-25 VTDNMTFLHTAVFA
+25 VTDNITFLNTAVFA
-39 QTSGETGDDGAGTSV
+39 QTPDEVMNNNPNGDGLSV
-54 SSNISDY
+54 SSSTTDY

-75 DDVMQDYINRFRGA
+75 DDTMQDYINRFRDA

-99 SGTDSIDGTFVSK
+99 SGTDSIDGTFISK

-125 RQMAEFYRWTF
+125 KQMAEFYRWTF

-189 TLNYFRWISAGKLVT
+189 TLNFFRWISAGKLVT

-441 GISSPTDLLS
+441 GIISPTDLLS

-807 RGANTGT
+807 RGANAGA

-842 QTGASTTQS
+842 QTGASATQS
-851 TTQSITQS
+851 TMQS

-879 SKGAVDGLVQSNAS
+879 SNGVVDGLVQSSAS
-893 SPISANNDKAYEVK
+893 SPTSANNEKAYEVK
-907 TSGSSV
+907 TNGPSV

-928 ATSSSAMAE
+928 ATSSGAMAE
-937 GASELQGS
+937 GATELQGS

-1048 SVQERN
+1048 SVQVRN

-1066 VTTQTVGNDKPNT
+1066 VTTQIVGNDKPNT

-1109 TSVVTETRQTVSQ
+1109 TSVVTETRQNVSQ

-1131 YNEVVNQQDNIISP
+1131 YSEVVNQQDNVISP

-1171 GFGKK
+1171 SFGKK

>member
-25 VTDNMTFLHTAVFA
+25 VTDNIAFLNTAVFA

-54 SSNISDY
+54 SSSISDY

-66 VETNTASGD
+66 VDTNTASGD

-99 SGTDSIDGTFVSK
+99 SGTDSIDGTFISK

-125 RQMAEFYRWTF
+125 KQMAEFYRWTF

-189 TLNYFRWISAGKLVT
+189 TLNFFRWISAGKLVT

-500 AQSWV
+500 SQSWV

-787 AAMGGLRSIGGRA
+787 ATMGGLRSIGGRA

-807 RGANTGT
+807 RGANAGA

-823 NVNVSSDSANVT
+823 NVNVSSDSVNVT

-842 QTGASTTQS
+842 QTVVSATQSTMQS
-851 TTQSITQS
+851 TTQS
-859 ATQSAT
+859 ATA
-865 TSQTTTRTSTQSVA
+865 SQTTTRTSTESVG
-879 SKGAVDGLVQSNAS
+879 SKGAVDGLVQPNAS

-907 TSGSSV
+907 TNGSSV

-928 ATSSSAMAE
+928 ATSSGAMAE
-937 GASELQGS
+937 GVSELQGS

-966 DASVQEMSVGAS
+966 NASVQEMSVGAS

-993 AQSVVKPSGSS
+993 AQSVVNPSGSS

-1048 SVQERN
+1048 SVQARN
-1054 NVNRRVTGVQGS
+1054 NINRRVTGVQGS

-1109 TSVVTETRQTVSQ
+1109 TSVVTETRQNVSQ
-1122 TNNVSLNKQ
+1122 THNVSLNKQ
-1131 YNEVVNQQDNIISP
+1131 YNEVVSQQDNIISP

-1171 GFGKK
+1171 SFGKK

>member
-54 SSNISDY
+54 SSSISDY

-66 VETNTASGD
+66 VDTNTASGD

-99 SGTDSIDGTFVSK
+99 SGTDSIDGTFISK

-125 RQMAEFYRWTF
+125 KQMAEFYRWTF

-189 TLNYFRWISAGKLVT
+189 TLNFFRWISAGKLVT

-239 IMLVISIAIG
+239 IMLVVSIAIG

-407 RGLNAYADSRSESE
+407 RGLNAYADSRSDSE

-807 RGANTGT
+807 RGANAGA

-823 NVNVSSDSANVT
+823 NVNVSSDSAIVT

-842 QTGASTTQS
+842 QTGASSTQS
-851 TTQSITQS
+851 TMQS

-879 SKGAVDGLVQSNAS
+879 SSGAVDGLVKSNAS
-893 SPISANNDKAYEVK
+893 SPTSANNDKAYEVK
-907 TSGSSV
+907 TNGSSV

-928 ATSSSAMAE
+928 ATSSGAMAE

-966 DASVQEMSVGAS
+966 DVNVQEMSVGAS
-978 MSETTTKSKTTTRSS
+978 MSETTTKSKITTRSS
-993 AQSVVKPSGSS
+993 AQSVVKPSGSR

-1048 SVQERN
+1048 SVQARN
-1054 NVNRRVTGVQGS
+1054 NINRRVIGVQGS
-1066 VTTQTVGNDKPNT
+1066 VTTQIVGNDKPNT
-1079 SGVNVPQG
+1079 SGANVSQG

-1109 TSVVTETRQTVSQ
+1109 TSVVTETRQNVSQ

-1131 YNEVVNQQDNIISP
+1131 YNEVVSQQDNIISP

-1171 GFGKK
+1171 SFGKK

>member
-1 MIKKIRGVISKVFI
+1 MFI

-54 SSNISDY
+54 SSSISDY

-75 DDVMQDYINRFRGA
+75 DDVMQDYINRFRDA

-99 SGTDSIDGTFVSK
+99 SGTDSIDGTFISK

-125 RQMAEFYRWTF
+125 KQMAEFYRWTF

-189 TLNYFRWISAGKLVT
+189 TLNFFRWISAGKLVT

-239 IMLVISIAIG
+239 IMLVVSIAIG

-727 TSITETTTSES
+727 NSITENTTSET

-753 NTRDF
+753 NARDF

-787 AAMGGLRSIGGRA
+787 AAMGGLRSIGGRSQA
-800 QGTGAKS
+800 NGSKA
-807 RGANTGT
+807 RGANKGA

-823 NVNVSSDSANVT
+823 NVNMTSDSANVT

-842 QTGASTTQS
+842 QASASVAQSKSQSAVQSTTQS
-851 TTQSITQS
+851 T
-859 ATQSAT
+859 TQSAT

-879 SKGAVDGLVQSNAS
+879 SNGVVDGLVQSSAS
-893 SPISANNDKAYEVK
+893 SPTSANNEKAYEVK
-907 TSGSSV
+907 TNGSSV

-928 ATSSSAMAE
+928 ATSSGAMAE
-937 GASELQGS
+937 GATELQGS
-945 SSGKSAT
+945 ISGQSVT
-952 GVTSVKPSAGSVLA
+952 GFTGVKPSTGSVLT

-993 AQSVVKPSGSS
+993 AQSFVKPSNAS
-1004 GSVVGTAP
+1004 GSVVGTGP
-1012 KAVAD
+1012 KVVAD

-1033 AGSDTSSVKDVTSTQ
+1033 AGSDASSVKDVTSNQ
-1048 SVQERN
+1048 SVQARN
-1054 NVNRRVTGVQGS
+1054 NINRRVTGVQGS
-1066 VTTQTVGNDKPNT
+1066 VTTQIVGDDKPNT

-1109 TSVVTETRQTVSQ
+1109 TSVVTETRQNVSH

-1171 GFGKK
+1171 SFGKK

>member
-25 VTDNMTFLHTAVFA
+25 VTDNITFLNREVFA
-39 QTSGETGDDGAGTSV
+39 QTPDEVMNNNPNGDGLSV
-54 SSNISDY
+54 SSSTNDY

-66 VETNTASGD
+66 IETNTASGD
-75 DDVMQDYINRFRGA
+75 DDVMQDYINRFRDA

-99 SGTDSIDGTFVSK
+99 GGTDSVEGTFVSK
-112 LGPLGNADKHDIA
+112 FGPLGNADKDNIT

-161 IGGFILVLLA
+161 LGGFILVLLS

-189 TLNYFRWISAGKLVT
+189 TLNFFRWISAGKLVT
-204 PLFEAKLGNA
+204 PLFEAKLGDA
-214 DPDDAI
+214 DPEDAI

-229 IRLVQGFIIL
+229 IRLVQGVMIL
-239 IMLVISIAIG
+239 IMLLISIIIG
-249 LITMRARTIMK
+249 IITMRVRTIAK
-260 GFARFFAHL
+260 GFTRFFAHM

-274 GVGILASMVSGFA
+274 GIGIIASMVSGFA

-523 NDPMNPITIPA
+523 NDPMNPIAIPA

-557 LVLKITIVAYIYIRG
+557 LVLKITIVAYIYVRG

-588 IDLLKLFAYSGWQAI
+588 IDLLKVFAYSGWQAI

-753 NTRDF
+753 NNRDF

-787 AAMGGLRSIGGRA
+787 AAMGGLRSIGGRSQA
-800 QGTGAKS
+800 NGSKV
-807 RGANTGT
+807 RGANKGT

-823 NVNVSSDSANVT
+823 NVNMTSDSANVT
-835 LGSEGVT
+835 LGSEGVS
-842 QTGASTTQS
+842 QTSASGTQS
-851 TTQSITQS
+851 VAQSK
-859 ATQSAT
+859 TQSAT

-879 SKGAVDGLVQSNAS
+879 STGVVDGLIQSNAS
-893 SPISANNDKAYEVK
+893 SPTSANNDKAYEVK
-907 TSGSSV
+907 TNGSSV

-928 ATSSSAMAE
+928 ATSSGPMAE
-937 GASELQGS
+937 GATELQGS
-945 SSGKSAT
+945 SSGQSAT
-952 GVTSVKPSAGSVLA
+952 GFTGVKPSAGSVLT

-1048 SVQERN
+1048 SVQARN

-1066 VTTQTVGNDKPNT
+1066 VTTQTVGNDKPNAL
-1079 SGVNVPQG
+1079 GVNVPQG

-1109 TSVVTETRQTVSQ
+1109 TSVVTETRQNVSQ

-1131 YNEVVNQQDNIISP
+1131 YNEVVSQQDNVISP

-1171 GFGKK
+1171 SFGKK

>member
-1 MIKKIRGVISKVFI
+1 
-15 ALLVVASVVS
+15 
-25 VTDNMTFLHTAVFA
+25 MTFLHTAVFA

-54 SSNISDY
+54 SSSISDY

-66 VETNTASGD
+66 VDTNTASGD

-99 SGTDSIDGTFVSK
+99 SGTDSIDGTFISK

-125 RQMAEFYRWTF
+125 KQMAEFYRWTF

-189 TLNYFRWISAGKLVT
+189 TLNFFRWISAGKLVT

-229 IRLVQGFIIL
+229 IRLVQGFVIL

-727 TSITETTTSES
+727 TSITETTTTES
-738 SSTFHYGQVMSRAKA
+738 SSNFHYGQVMSRAKA
-753 NTRDF
+753 NNRDF

-777 ATQGMSAISA
+777 ATQSMSAISA
-787 AAMGGLRSIGGRA
+787 AAMGGLRSIGGRS

-807 RGANTGT
+807 RGANAGA

-835 LGSEGVT
+835 LGSEGIT

-851 TTQSITQS
+851 TIQS

-879 SKGAVDGLVQSNAS
+879 SGGVVDGLVQSNAS
-893 SPISANNDKAYEVK
+893 SPTSANNDKAYEVK
-907 TSGSSV
+907 TNGSSV

-928 ATSSSAMAE
+928 ATSSVTMSE
-937 GASELQGS
+937 GATELQGS
-945 SSGKSAT
+945 SSGQSAT
-952 GVTSVKPSAGSVLA
+952 SFTGVKPSAGSVLT

-1004 GSVVGTAP
+1004 GSVVGIAP

-1048 SVQERN
+1048 SVQARN

-1066 VTTQTVGNDKPNT
+1066 VTTQIVGNDKPNT

-1109 TSVVTETRQTVSQ
+1109 TSVVTETRQNVSH

-1131 YNEVVNQQDNIISP
+1131 CNEVVNQQDNIISP

-1171 GFGKK
+1171 SFGKK

>member
-1 MIKKIRGVISKVFI
+1 MIKKIRGVISKVII
-15 ALLVVASVVS
+15 ALLLVASVLS
-25 VTDNMTFLHTAVFA
+25 VTDNITFLNTAVFA

-99 SGTDSIDGTFVSK
+99 SGTDSIDGTFISK

-125 RQMAEFYRWTF
+125 KQMAEFYRWTF

-189 TLNYFRWISAGKLVT
+189 TLNFFRWISAGKLVT

-500 AQSWV
+500 SQSWV

-588 IDLLKLFAYSGWQAI
+588 IDLLKLFVYSGWQAI

-758 DTDGDGNRISGLRD
+758 NTDGDGNRISGLRD

-787 AAMGGLRSIGGRA
+787 VAMGGLRSIGGRA

-807 RGANTGT
+807 RGANAGA

-842 QTGASTTQS
+842 QTGAS
-851 TTQSITQS
+851 

-879 SKGAVDGLVQSNAS
+879 SNGLVDGLVKSNAS
-893 SPISANNDKAYEVK
+893 SPTSANNEKAYEVK
-907 TSGSSV
+907 TNGSSV

-928 ATSSSAMAE
+928 ATSSGAMTE
-937 GASELQGS
+937 GSTELQGS

-993 AQSVVKPSGSS
+993 AQSVVKASGSS

-1048 SVQERN
+1048 SVQARN
-1054 NVNRRVTGVQGS
+1054 NVNRRVTAVQGS
-1066 VTTQTVGNDKPNT
+1066 VTTQIVGNDKPNT

-1109 TSVVTETRQTVSQ
+1109 TSIVTETRQNVSQ

-1131 YNEVVNQQDNIISP
+1131 YKEVVSQQDNVISP

-1171 GFGKK
+1171 SFGKK

>member
-1 MIKKIRGVISKVFI
+1 MIKKIRGVISKAFI

-25 VTDNMTFLHTAVFA
+25 VTDNITFLNTAVFA

-54 SSNISDY
+54 SSSISDY

-66 VETNTASGD
+66 VDTNTASGD

-99 SGTDSIDGTFVSK
+99 SGTDSIDGTFISK

-125 RQMAEFYRWTF
+125 KQMAEFYRWTF

-189 TLNYFRWISAGKLVT
+189 TLNFFRWISAGKLVT

-500 AQSWV
+500 SQSWV

-613 MVEVLGIRIMMGV
+613 IVEVLGIRIMMGV

-738 SSTFHYGQVMSRAKA
+738 NSTFHYGQVMSRAKA

-777 ATQGMSAISA
+777 AIQGMSAISA
-787 AAMGGLRSIGGRA
+787 GAMGGLRSIGGRA

-807 RGANTGT
+807 RGANASA

-842 QTGASTTQS
+842 QTGASATQS
-851 TTQSITQS
+851 TM
-859 ATQSAT
+859 QSAT

-907 TSGSSV
+907 TNGSSV

-928 ATSSSAMAE
+928 ATSSGAMAE
-937 GASELQGS
+937 GVSELQGS

-1048 SVQERN
+1048 SVQARN
-1054 NVNRRVTGVQGS
+1054 NINRRVTGVQGS

-1109 TSVVTETRQTVSQ
+1109 TSVVTETRQNVSH

-1131 YNEVVNQQDNIISP
+1131 YNEVVSQQDNVISP

-1171 GFGKK
+1171 SFGKK

>member
-54 SSNISDY
+54 SSSISDY

-66 VETNTASGD
+66 VDTNTASGD

-99 SGTDSIDGTFVSK
+99 SGTDSIDGTFISK

-125 RQMAEFYRWTF
+125 KQMAEFYRWTF

-189 TLNYFRWISAGKLVT
+189 TLNFFRWISAGKLVT

-239 IMLVISIAIG
+239 IMLVVSIAIG

-807 RGANTGT
+807 RGANAGA

-842 QTGASTTQS
+842 QSGASATQS
-851 TTQSITQS
+851 TMQS

-879 SKGAVDGLVQSNAS
+879 SKGAVDGLVQPNAS

-952 GVTSVKPSAGSVLA
+952 GVTSVKPSARSVLA

-1048 SVQERN
+1048 SVQARN

-1066 VTTQTVGNDKPNT
+1066 VTTQIVGNDKRNT

-1109 TSVVTETRQTVSQ
+1109 TSVVTETRQNVSQ

-1131 YNEVVNQQDNIISP
+1131 YNEVVSQQDNVISP

-1171 GFGKK
+1171 SFGKK

>member
-15 ALLVVASVVS
+15 ALLVVASVVL
-25 VTDNMTFLHTAVFA
+25 VTDNMTFLNTAVFA

-54 SSNISDY
+54 SSSISDY

-99 SGTDSIDGTFVSK
+99 SGTDSIDGTFISK

-125 RQMAEFYRWTF
+125 KQMAEFYRWTF

-189 TLNYFRWISAGKLVT
+189 TLNFFRWISAGKLVT

-500 AQSWV
+500 SQSWV

-727 TSITETTTSES
+727 TSITETATSES

-787 AAMGGLRSIGGRA
+787 ASMGGLRSIGGRA
-800 QGTGAKS
+800 Q
-807 RGANTGT
+807 
-814 GGSLAMELD
+814 
-823 NVNVSSDSANVT
+823 
-835 LGSEGVT
+835 
-842 QTGASTTQS
+842 
-851 TTQSITQS
+851 
-859 ATQSAT
+859 
-865 TSQTTTRTSTQSVA
+865 
-879 SKGAVDGLVQSNAS
+879 
-893 SPISANNDKAYEVK
+893 
-907 TSGSSV
+907 
-913 SKTTSKTTSKSASIT
+913 
-928 ATSSSAMAE
+928 
-937 GASELQGS
+937 
-945 SSGKSAT
+945 
-952 GVTSVKPSAGSVLA
+952 
-966 DASVQEMSVGAS
+966 
-978 MSETTTKSKTTTRSS
+978 
-993 AQSVVKPSGSS
+993 
-1004 GSVVGTAP
+1004 
-1012 KAVAD
+1012 
-1017 KVVGAIGGLME
+1017 
-1028 GDLSI
+1028 
-1033 AGSDTSSVKDVTSTQ
+1033 
-1048 SVQERN
+1048 
-1054 NVNRRVTGVQGS
+1054 
-1066 VTTQTVGNDKPNT
+1066 
-1079 SGVNVPQG
+1079 
-1087 TNTFEDVTTQ
+1087 
-1097 STHTVRNRQNQT
+1097 
-1109 TSVVTETRQTVSQ
+1109 
-1122 TNNVSLNKQ
+1122 
-1131 YNEVVNQQDNIISP
+1131 
-1145 EVKVAPKR
+1145 
-1153 RKLDV
+1153 
-1158 TNYGKPTPSSSAK
+1158 
-1171 GFGKK
+1171 

>member
-54 SSNISDY
+54 SSSISDY

-66 VETNTASGD
+66 VDTNTASGD

-99 SGTDSIDGTFVSK
+99 GGTDSIEGTFVSK
-112 LGPLGNADKHDIA
+112 FGPLGNADKDNIT

-161 IGGFILVLLA
+161 LGGFILVLLA

-176 LSWVGQAI
+176 LSWVGQGI

-189 TLNYFRWISAGKLVT
+189 TFNVFRMISVGKLVT

-239 IMLVISIAIG
+239 IMLVVSIAIG

-407 RGLNAYADSRSESE
+407 RGLNAYADGRSEFE

-426 LGIAASSFTKDVFEN
+426 LGIAASSFTKDVFAN
-441 GISSPTDLLS
+441 GVGSPGELLD
-451 KLESHL
+451 KLQSHL

-523 NDPMNPITIPA
+523 NDPMNPISIPA

-577 RSFFTMAVNST
+577 RSFFTMAVNSG

-688 YIIFKFLMPWLDR
+688 YIMFKFLMPWLDR

-727 TSITETTTSES
+727 TSITETITTES

-753 NTRDF
+753 NNRDF

-807 RGANTGT
+807 RGANVGAV
-814 GGSLAMELD
+814 GSLAMELD

-842 QTGASTTQS
+842 QTGASATQS
-851 TTQSITQS
+851 TTQS

-865 TSQTTTRTSTQSVA
+865 KSQTTTRTSTQSVA
-879 SKGAVDGLVQSNAS
+879 SNGAVDGLVQPNAS

-928 ATSSSAMAE
+928 ATSSGTMVE

-945 SSGKSAT
+945 TSGKSAT

-993 AQSVVKPSGSS
+993 VQSVVKASGSS

-1048 SVQERN
+1048 SVQARN
-1054 NVNRRVTGVQGS
+1054 NVNRRVTGAQGS
-1066 VTTQTVGNDKPNT
+1066 VTTQIVGNDKPNA

-1109 TSVVTETRQTVSQ
+1109 TSVVTETRQNVSQ

-1131 YNEVVNQQDNIISP
+1131 YNEVVSQQDNIISP

-1171 GFGKK
+1171 SFGKK

>member
-15 ALLVVASVVS
+15 ALLVAASVVS

-54 SSNISDY
+54 SSSISDY

-99 SGTDSIDGTFVSK
+99 SGTDSIDGTFISK

-125 RQMAEFYRWTF
+125 KQMAEFYRWTF

-239 IMLVISIAIG
+239 IMLVVSIAIG

-777 ATQGMSAISA
+777 VTQGMSAISA

-842 QTGASTTQS
+842 QTGASATQS
-851 TTQSITQS
+851 TMQS

-865 TSQTTTRTSTQSVA
+865 TSQTTTRTSTQSVG

-928 ATSSSAMAE
+928 ATSSGAMAE
-937 GASELQGS
+937 GATELQGS
-945 SSGKSAT
+945 SSGQSAT
-952 GVTSVKPSAGSVLA
+952 GFTGVKPSAGSVLA

-1012 KAVAD
+1012 KVVAD

-1048 SVQERN
+1048 SVQARN

-1066 VTTQTVGNDKPNT
+1066 VTTQTVDNDKPNT

-1109 TSVVTETRQTVSQ
+1109 TSVVTETRQNVSH

-1131 YNEVVNQQDNIISP
+1131 YNEVVSEQDNIISP

-1171 GFGKK
+1171 SFGKK

>member
-25 VTDNMTFLHTAVFA
+25 VTDNITFLNTAVFA

-54 SSNISDY
+54 SSSISDY

-66 VETNTASGD
+66 VDTNTASGD

-99 SGTDSIDGTFVSK
+99 SGTDSIDGTFISK

-125 RQMAEFYRWTF
+125 KQMAEFYRWTF

-189 TLNYFRWISAGKLVT
+189 TLNFFRWISAGKLVT
-204 PLFEAKLGNA
+204 PLFGAKLGNA

-239 IMLVISIAIG
+239 IMLVVSIAIG

-373 DDQDIMDALL
+373 DDQDIMDTLL

-787 AAMGGLRSIGGRA
+787 AAMGGLRSVGGRA

-807 RGANTGT
+807 RGVNAGA

-851 TTQSITQS
+851 TMQS

-879 SKGAVDGLVQSNAS
+879 SKGAVDGLVQSNTS
-893 SPISANNDKAYEVK
+893 LPTSANNDKAYEVK

-928 ATSSSAMAE
+928 ATSSGAMVE
-937 GASELQGS
+937 GASELQGA

-952 GVTSVKPSAGSVLA
+952 GVTSVKPSVGSVLA
-966 DASVQEMSVGAS
+966 DANVQEMSVGAS

-993 AQSVVKPSGSS
+993 AQSVVKPSVSS
-1004 GSVVGTAP
+1004 GSVVGTGP
-1012 KAVAD
+1012 KVVAA

-1033 AGSDTSSVKDVTSTQ
+1033 AGSDASSVKDVTSNQ
-1048 SVQERN
+1048 SVQARN
-1054 NVNRRVTGVQGS
+1054 NINRRVTGVRGS
-1066 VTTQTVGNDKPNT
+1066 VTTQIVGDDKPNT
-1079 SGVNVPQG
+1079 SGGNVPQG

-1109 TSVVTETRQTVSQ
+1109 TSVVTEKRQNVSH

-1171 GFGKK
+1171 SFGKK

>member
-25 VTDNMTFLHTAVFA
+25 VTDNITFLNREVFA
-39 QTSGETGDDGAGTSV
+39 QTPDEVMNNNPNGDGLSV
-54 SSNISDY
+54 SSSTNDY
-61 AGATP
+61 AGATRI
-66 VETNTASGD
+66 ETNTASGD
-75 DDVMQDYINRFRGA
+75 DDVMQDYINRFRDA

-99 SGTDSIDGTFVSK
+99 GGTDSVEGTFVSK
-112 LGPLGNADKHDIA
+112 FGPLGNADKDNIT

-161 IGGFILVLLA
+161 LGGFILVLLS

-189 TLNYFRWISAGKLVT
+189 TLNFFRWISAGKLVT
-204 PLFEAKLGNA
+204 PLFEAKLGDA
-214 DPDDAI
+214 DPEDAI

-229 IRLVQGFIIL
+229 IRLVQGVMIL
-239 IMLVISIAIG
+239 IMLLISIIIG
-249 LITMRARTIMK
+249 IITMRVRTIAK
-260 GFARFFAHL
+260 GFTRFFAHM

-274 GVGILASMVSGFA
+274 GIGIIASMVSGFA

-557 LVLKITIVAYIYIRG
+557 LVLKITIVAYIYVRG

-588 IDLLKLFAYSGWQAI
+588 IDLLKVFAYSGWQAI

-738 SSTFHYGQVMSRAKA
+738 SSTFHYGQVMSRAKT
-753 NTRDF
+753 NNRDF
-758 DTDGDGNRISGLRD
+758 DADGDGNRISGLRD

-787 AAMGGLRSIGGRA
+787 AAMGGLRSIGGRSQA
-800 QGTGAKS
+800 NGSKA
-807 RGANTGT
+807 RGANKGA

-823 NVNVSSDSANVT
+823 NVNMTSDSANVT
-835 LGSEGVT
+835 LGSEGVS
-842 QTGASTTQS
+842 QTSVSGTQS
-851 TTQSITQS
+851 VAQSK
-859 ATQSAT
+859 TQSAT

-879 SKGAVDGLVQSNAS
+879 SNGVVDGLVQSSAS
-893 SPISANNDKAYEVK
+893 SPTSANNEKAYEVK
-907 TSGSSV
+907 TNGSSV

-928 ATSSSAMAE
+928 ATSSGTMAE
-937 GASELQGS
+937 GATELQGS
-945 SSGKSAT
+945 SSGQSAT
-952 GVTSVKPSAGSVLA
+952 GFTGVKPSAGSVLA

-993 AQSVVKPSGSS
+993 AQSVVKPSNAS
-1004 GSVVGTAP
+1004 GSVVGTGP
-1012 KAVAD
+1012 KVVAD

-1048 SVQERN
+1048 SVQVRN

-1109 TSVVTETRQTVSQ
+1109 TSIVTETRQNVSQ

-1131 YNEVVNQQDNIISP
+1131 YNEVVSQQDNVISP

-1171 GFGKK
+1171 SFGKK

>member
-1 MIKKIRGVISKVFI
+1 MFI

-54 SSNISDY
+54 SSSISDY

-66 VETNTASGD
+66 VDTNTASGD

-99 SGTDSIDGTFVSK
+99 SGTDSIDGTFISK

-125 RQMAEFYRWTF
+125 KQMAEFYRWTF

-189 TLNYFRWISAGKLVT
+189 TLNFFRWISAGKLVT

-239 IMLVISIAIG
+239 IMLVVSIAIG

-787 AAMGGLRSIGGRA
+787 AAMGSLRSIGGRA

-807 RGANTGT
+807 RGANAGA

-842 QTGASTTQS
+842 QTGASATQS
-851 TTQSITQS
+851 TMQS

-865 TSQTTTRTSTQSVA
+865 ASQTTTRTSTQSVA
-879 SKGAVDGLVQSNAS
+879 SKGAVDGLVQPNAS

-907 TSGSSV
+907 TNGSSV

-928 ATSSSAMAE
+928 AISSGAMAE
-937 GASELQGS
+937 GATDLQGS
-945 SSGKSAT
+945 SSGQSAT
-952 GVTSVKPSAGSVLA
+952 GFTGVKPSAGSVLT

-993 AQSVVKPSGSS
+993 AQSFVKPSNAS
-1004 GSVVGTAP
+1004 GSVVGTGP
-1012 KAVAD
+1012 KVVAD

-1033 AGSDTSSVKDVTSTQ
+1033 AGSDTSSVKEVTSTQ
-1048 SVQERN
+1048 SVQARN

-1066 VTTQTVGNDKPNT
+1066 VTTQIVGNDKPNT

-1087 TNTFEDVTTQ
+1087 TNTFEDATTQ

-1109 TSVVTETRQTVSQ
+1109 TSVVTETRQNVSQ

-1131 YNEVVNQQDNIISP
+1131 YNEVVSQQDNIISP
-1145 EVKVAPKR
+1145 DVKVAPKR

-1171 GFGKK
+1171 SFGKK

>member
-1 MIKKIRGVISKVFI
+1 MKKIRGVISKVFI
-15 ALLVVASVVS
+15 ALLVVASLVS
-25 VTDNMTFLHTAVFA
+25 VADNITFLNREVFA
-39 QTSGETGDDGAGTSV
+39 QTPDEVMNNNPNGDGLSV
-54 SSNISDY
+54 SSSTNDY

-66 VETNTASGD
+66 IETNTASGD
-75 DDVMQDYINRFRGA
+75 DDVMQDYINRFRDA

-99 SGTDSIDGTFVSK
+99 GGTDSVEGTFVSK
-112 LGPLGNADKHDIA
+112 FGPLGNADKDNIT

-161 IGGFILVLLA
+161 LGGFILVLLS

-176 LSWVGQAI
+176 LSWVGQGI

-189 TLNYFRWISAGKLVT
+189 TFNVFRMISVGKLVT

-239 IMLVISIAIG
+239 IMLVVSIAIG

-260 GFARFFAHL
+260 GIARFFAHL

-274 GVGILASMVSGFA
+274 GVGILASMITGFA

-407 RGLNAYADSRSESE
+407 RGLNAYADGRSESE

-426 LGIAASSFTKDVFEN
+426 LGIAASNFTKDVFTN
-441 GISSPTDLLS
+441 GVGSPGELLN
-451 KLESHL
+451 KLQSHL

-523 NDPMNPITIPA
+523 NDPMNPIAIPA

-557 LVLKITIVAYIYIRG
+557 LVLKITIVAYIYVRG

-577 RSFFTMAVNST
+577 RSFFTMAVNSG

-626 FASIVRAPGKLLS
+626 FASIVRAPGKLLT

-688 YIIFKFLMPWLDR
+688 YVIFKFLMPWLDR

-807 RGANTGT
+807 RGANKGA

-823 NVNVSSDSANVT
+823 NVNMTSDSANVT

-842 QTGASTTQS
+842 QASASGTQSVAQSKTQS
-851 TTQSITQS
+851 T
-859 ATQSAT
+859 T

-879 SKGAVDGLVQSNAS
+879 SNGMVDGLVQSNAS
-893 SPISANNDKAYEVK
+893 SPTSANNEKAYEVK

-913 SKTTSKTTSKSASIT
+913 SKTISKTTSKSASIT
-928 ATSSSAMAE
+928 STSSGTMSE
-937 GASELQGS
+937 GVSELQGS
-945 SSGKSAT
+945 SSAQSAT
-952 GVTSVKPSAGSVLA
+952 GFTGVKPSAGSVLT

-993 AQSVVKPSGSS
+993 AQSVVKPSNVS
-1004 GSVVGTAP
+1004 GSVVGTGP
-1012 KAVAD
+1012 KVVAD

-1033 AGSDTSSVKDVTSTQ
+1033 AGSDTSSVKDVTSNQ
-1048 SVQERN
+1048 SVQARN
-1054 NVNRRVTGVQGS
+1054 NINRRVTGVQGS
-1066 VTTQTVGNDKPNT
+1066 VTTQIVGNDKPKT

-1109 TSVVTETRQTVSQ
+1109 TSVVTETRQNVSH

-1131 YNEVVNQQDNIISP
+1131 YSEVVSQQDNVISP

-1171 GFGKK
+1171 SFGKK

>member
-54 SSNISDY
+54 SSSISDY

-66 VETNTASGD
+66 VDTNTASGD

-99 SGTDSIDGTFVSK
+99 SGTDSIDGTFISK

-125 RQMAEFYRWTF
+125 KQMAEFYRWTF

-189 TLNYFRWISAGKLVT
+189 TLNFFRWISAGKLVT

-613 MVEVLGIRIMMGV
+613 IVEVLGIRIMMGV

-753 NTRDF
+753 NNRDF

-787 AAMGGLRSIGGRA
+787 ASMGGLRSIGGRA
-800 QGTGAKS
+800 QGTGVKS
-807 RGANTGT
+807 RGANAGA

-842 QTGASTTQS
+842 QTGASATQS
-851 TTQSITQS
+851 TMQS

-865 TSQTTTRTSTQSVA
+865 ASQTTTRTSTQSVA

-893 SPISANNDKAYEVK
+893 SPTSANNDKAYEVK
-907 TSGSSV
+907 TNGSSV

-928 ATSSSAMAE
+928 ATSSGAMVE
-937 GASELQGS
+937 GASELQGV

-966 DASVQEMSVGAS
+966 DANVQEMSVGAS

-993 AQSVVKPSGSS
+993 AQSVVKPSGFS

-1048 SVQERN
+1048 SVQARN

-1066 VTTQTVGNDKPNT
+1066 VTTQIVGNDKPNA

-1109 TSVVTETRQTVSQ
+1109 TSVVTETRQNVSQ

-1131 YNEVVNQQDNIISP
+1131 YNEVVSQQDNMISP

-1158 TNYGKPTPSSSAK
+1158 TNYGKPRPSSSAK
-1171 GFGKK
+1171 SFGKK